1 MGAERH
7 RLPAVVPHRRHPG
20 GGISGDGHDLPARPA
35 AHSQYHNGH
44 LTDCLNHWVQARR
57 HAASALS
64 SPTPALPVASR
75 VSRELSAHGLI
86 FPPAP
91 GEACPG
97 GAPAGPTGP
106 KLRRSNPVRPPH
118 RPREILTRNRISH
131 KCKTMEAK
139 ERKSFLSGI
148 PSWALSIMTAAF
160 SLIFLFAIGY
170 PLQTHY
176 GENIGGWITYISTG
190 IVITVACFFICR
202 KYPNSVWYTPIIC
215 NAVGIIAAIIEPN
228 FWGTSMWIP
237 YLIGWVFSLLGAFSG
252 AWIGRQ
258 AATKA
263 NL

>member
-1 MGAERH
+1 MASFSCPRRAKLDRAGHPPDPHERNCVELTPSSRH
-7 RLPAVVPHRRHPG
+7 TRR
-20 GGISGDGHDLPARPA
+20 
-35 AHSQYHNGH
+35 
-44 LTDCLNHWVQARR
+44 
-57 HAASALS
+57 
-64 SPTPALPVASR
+64 
-75 VSRELSAHGLI
+75 
-86 FPPAP
+86 
-91 GEACPG
+91 
-97 GAPAGPTGP
+97 
-106 KLRRSNPVRPPH
+106 H